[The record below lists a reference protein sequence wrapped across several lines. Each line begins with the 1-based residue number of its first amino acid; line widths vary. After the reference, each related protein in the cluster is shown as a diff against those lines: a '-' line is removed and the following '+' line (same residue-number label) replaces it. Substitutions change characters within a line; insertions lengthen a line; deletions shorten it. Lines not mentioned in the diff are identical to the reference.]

1 VPQTPHCIERS
12 IRITPALAER
22 LPTSVTMRFAVARD
36 GKADLVQV
44 LPGPDMAQGDRVD
57 PGVGEALR
65 SAVQGCRFVPGADE
79 AGRPVR
85 LWVVMNVR
93 FAP

>member
-12 IRITPALAER
+12 IRIAPEVAEQ

-36 GKADLVQV
+36 GTADLVQV
-44 LPGPDMAQGDRVD
+44 LPGPDMSRGERVD
-57 PGVGEALR
+57 PRVVEALR
-65 SAVQGCRFVPGADE
+65 GAVRGCRFVPGADE
-79 AGRPVR
+79 TGRHLR
-85 LWVVMNVR
+85 LWVVMQVR